1 MRKRIVECV
10 GFAVLALVARV
21 PSAPAAVLV
30 PITLTAKAI
39 AAADIRTRALRRL
52 DHAPPITAYGR
63 VLDPAPLV
71 KLAAELAAGRSRV
84 AAANARSGLA
94 RAQAGR
100 AATLY
105 RAQHNISQAAL
116 QSAQSRLQIA
126 LANQASAEAQ
136 LAALN
141 AVVRADWGPT
151 LATAVASAAAPLPQ
165 LERGADALVEV
176 SLPLGQA
183 LASAPAMASA
193 TAPDGAKLALRLIGR
208 APRAAA
214 GVAGQSLFYLMRTQN
229 SAPIGTSLMVALEV
243 AARRAGILVPR
254 SAVVWHNGQ
263 ALVYHET
270 APGAF
275 APTPI
280 LTSFGLNNGYFVPLD
295 QTTALK
301 PGDRVVVKGAALL
314 FSAAQSPP
322 ATKPSATAA
331 DDH

>member
-1 MRKRIVECV
+1 MRKKFVACV

-21 PSAPAAVLV
+21 PSAPAAVLA
-30 PITLTAKAI
+30 PITFAAKAI
-39 AAADIRTRALRRL
+39 AAGDIRTKALPRL
-52 DHAPPITAYGR
+52 DHAPPITAYGL

-71 KLAAELAAGRSRV
+71 KLAAELALGRSKV
-84 AAANARSGLA
+84 AAENARARLA
-94 RAQAGR
+94 RAEAGR
-100 AATLY
+100 ATTLY

-116 QSAQSRLQIA
+116 QTAQSRLQIA
-126 LANQASAEAQ
+126 QADQASAEAQ

-141 AVVRADWGPT
+141 AVVRADWGST
-151 LATAVASAAAPLPQ
+151 LATAFASAAAPLPQ

-193 TAPDGAKLALRLIGR
+193 AAPDGTKFALRLIGR

-214 GVAGQSLFYLMRTQN
+214 GVAGQSLFYLMRTQS
-229 SAPIGTSLMVALEV
+229 SAPIGTSLIVALDV
-243 AARRAGILVPR
+243 AARRAGMLVPR